1 MAQPNISWPHES
13 WPAPRL
19 QDHNAALSHLKIEA
33 WLSPTSDHFP
43 TPRAAS
49 SFVPAPAM
57 PQSPSTASAF
67 ASSPSSSPTNSSDAW
82 NRASID
88 TVTTQFDDIY
98 DVSDQ
103 EHQEHQQP
111 PCRLHRS
118 SSVRHN
124 RREQPARLIIP
135 SSIRHQTV
143 DLWPQV
149 HKESHPTSSTLTPSV
164 KLHMSPA
171 QVVLMRQHQAL
182 DLPAPSAPPSLDG
195 SLSSDQMASM
205 SAPSTPVV
213 ANEEPAS
220 PETWSGVHL
229 HPSALATLQALAAQ
243 EDVDYRPSSFHSSS
257 LEMRQQSS
265 HLVASL
271 LQLDTRRE
279 VLSPNLNR
287 QSLADLASLDIPSP
301 RGFFANLSPRSRS
314 TWHTH
319 SIPVDCMPLPTSAT
333 AERFYR
339 QSDCLNGPP
348 FSLPPRLDLGHV
360 SNGLGSSSAL
370 PECSIPEQHQG
381 PMDNASIRPVTRHNP
396 SCSIESDMDN
406 AQVSSLDDVP
416 TEIVT
421 DYDPDYA
428 RKLQKIALS
437 NLENTEHWLLAQR
450 TYMCAVNGQNLN
462 ATIADTDARTRV
474 QKLEQGTSSV
484 AKKKVVRFSS
494 MDIDVS
500 SQEQPS
506 LPREESTLYQVF
518 QRHIDLCQPGDV
530 FVHQLARFEALQ
542 AQRVALGQ
550 DHRNQLLD
558 KYQLSAFNCTKQRL
572 SANVVREDLDL
583 DENPDRLR
591 KQRAFEAKEQMSI
604 SNWHTAATKLLNGGH
619 LVSTPVARRLAR
631 QSFKTKKHPVRI
643 LDLGGQSVCG
653 WAWHCALEYPHAEVY
668 TATTR
673 ALGQLSKSKACS
685 PPNHRH
691 VAVGQLHKLPFANDQ
706 FDVVS
711 VRELHSSLKIF
722 GEHGQDEWESCLEEC
737 MRVLKPGGYLDF
749 SILDSDIMNAGPL
762 GLAKSV
768 EFGFS
773 LKTLGYD
780 PSPTKTWLRR
790 LDCAGFEHIRRVWMF
805 LPLGPRPKARN
816 PCDSTDCNLIEA
828 GSVDNIAAA
837 CSIAGSWSWER
848 WLLRSEVEKVAG
860 ELRLVDDGQ
869 AGSVAA
875 EAGNCLCGVHD
886 IIEEGRSCNAGFRM
900 LNGYARKPRVDK
912 HSEVIQIA
920 LRD

>member
-1 MAQPNISWPHES
+1 MAQSNIFWPQEHGL
-13 WPAPRL
+13 APRL
-19 QDHNAALSHLKIEA
+19 QDHKAALSQLKIEA
-33 WLSPTSDHFP
+33 WLSPMSDHFP

-49 SFVPAPAM
+49 SCVPAPRM
-57 PQSPSTASAF
+57 PQSPSTASAL
-67 ASSPSSSPTNSSDAW
+67 ASSSPSSSPTNSSDAW

-88 TVTTQFDDIY
+88 TVTTQFDDLY

-103 EHQEHQQP
+103 EHQEP

-118 SSVRHN
+118 SSVRHS
-124 RREQPARLIIP
+124 RRKQPARLIIP
-135 SSIRHQTV
+135 TSIRHQDV

-149 HKESHPTSSTLTPSV
+149 HKESQAASSTLTPSV

-182 DLPAPSAPPSLDG
+182 DLPTPSAPPSLDG

-213 ANEEPAS
+213 ANDEPAS

-229 HPSALATLQALAAQ
+229 QPSALATLQALAAQ
-243 EDVDYRPSSFHSSS
+243 EDVDYRPSSSHSSS

-265 HLVASL
+265 HLVANL

-279 VLSPNLNR
+279 ALSPSLDR

-301 RGFFANLSPRSRS
+301 TGFFANLSPRSRS

-319 SIPVDCMPLPTSAT
+319 PIPVDCMPLPTSAT

-339 QSDCLNGPP
+339 QSDCLNGPT
-348 FSLPPRLDLGHV
+348 FFLPPRLDLDHV
-360 SNGLGSSSAL
+360 SNDLGSSSAL
-370 PECSIPEQHQG
+370 AERSVPEQRQG
-381 PMDNASIRPVTRHNP
+381 PVDNASVWPVTRHKP
-396 SCSIESDMDN
+396 SCSMQGDMEN
-406 AQVSSLDDVP
+406 AQASSLDDVP

-450 TYMCAVNGQNLN
+450 TYMYAVNGQSLN
-462 ATIADTDARTRV
+462 AAMMDTETSNRV
-474 QKLEQGTSSV
+474 QKLDPGTSCI
-484 AKKKVVRFSS
+484 AKKKVVRFSLT
-494 MDIDVS
+494 DTTAS
-500 SQEQPS
+500 SQGQPS

-518 QRHIDLCQPGDV
+518 QRHFDRCQPRDV

-558 KYQLSAFNCTKQRL
+558 KYQLSAFSSTKQRL

-591 KQRAFEAKEQMSI
+591 KERAFEAKEQMSV
-604 SNWHTAATKLLNGGH
+604 SNWHTAATKLLNGGR
-619 LVSTPVARRLAR
+619 LVSAPVARRLSR
-631 QSFKTKKHPVRI
+631 QPCKTMKHQVRI
-643 LDLGGQSVCG
+643 LDLGGQPVCG
-653 WAWHCALEYPHAEVY
+653 WAWHCALQYPHAEIY

-673 ALGQLSKSKACS
+673 ALHQPCKSKACG

-691 VAVGQLHKLPFANDQ
+691 VTVQQLNKLPFANDE

-711 VRELHSSLKIF
+711 VRELHSSLKMF

-790 LDCAGFEHIRRVWMF
+790 LDYAGFEHIRRVWMF
-805 LPLGPRPKARN
+805 LPLGPRQKGRN
-816 PCDSTDCNLIEA
+816 PGHGTDGNAIES

-837 CSIAGSWSWER
+837 CSIAGSWGWER
-848 WLLRSEVEKVAG
+848 WLLRSEIEKVAG
-860 ELRLVDDGQ
+860 ELRLVDDTQ
-869 AGSVAA
+869 AGSVVA
-875 EAGNCLCGVHD
+875 EACKCLSGVHD